1 MERTPVKS
9 SQILSIGHDPEK
21 QVLEIEFKG
30 GGVYHYTGVDAEKH
44 AALVASDSIGKHF
57 HANIR
62 GQHQHR
68 KLEVK
73 S

>member
-9 SQILSIGHDPEK
+9 GQIVSIGHDPEK

-30 GGVYHYTGVDAEKH
+30 GGVYHYTGVDADKH
-44 AALVASDSIGKHF
+44 AALVASESIGKHF

-62 GQHQHR
+62 GQHPFH
-68 KLEVK
+68 KLEAK
-73 S
+73 